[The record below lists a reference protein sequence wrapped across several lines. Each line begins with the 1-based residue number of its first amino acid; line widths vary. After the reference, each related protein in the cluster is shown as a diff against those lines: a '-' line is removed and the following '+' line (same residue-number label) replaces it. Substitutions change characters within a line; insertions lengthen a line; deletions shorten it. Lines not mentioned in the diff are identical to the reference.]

1 MLLMTGDILGIEGGG
16 TKTIALLKTGTRIQ
30 RRQFGPLNLK
40 LATDRQILAVLRPF
54 KPTRAAIC
62 LAGCR
67 TPADQARVRR
77 LARRVWP
84 KAQVFAGNDLDSG
97 LAAVFGLEQAG
108 IIVISGTGSV
118 VVGRN
123 AHGQTV
129 RAGGWGHWLGDHGSG
144 YWLALTGLRAAVRE
158 LDRTGKPSAALC
170 RVLRR
175 LKLKS
180 AEQLIEWITGA
191 SKADVARHADIFLR
205 GNRGLALQ
213 AASFLAMD
221 CAAVARKLKLETPA
235 VALAGGILQ
244 NHRPLRNVVTHRI
257 RQMMSEARVTVWRGE
272 TALGA
277 LRLAGG

>member
-1 MLLMTGDILGIEGGG
+1 MSGDILGIEGGG
-16 TKTIALLKTGTRIQ
+16 TKTIAVLKTGVRIQ

-40 LATDRQILAVLRPF
+40 LATDRQILAVLRQF
-54 KPTRAAIC
+54 KPVRAAIC

-67 TPADQARVRR
+67 TPSDRARMRR
-77 LARRVWP
+77 LAQNVWP
-84 KAQVFAGNDLDSG
+84 QAQVFAGNDLDSG
-97 LAAVFGLEQAG
+97 LAAVFGLKQAG
-108 IIVISGTGSV
+108 ILVISGTGSV
-118 VVGRN
+118 SVGR
-123 AHGQTV
+123 AADGQTV

-158 LDRTGKPSAALC
+158 LDRTGKPNAALC

-180 AEQLIEWITGA
+180 PEQLIEWIGGA

-221 CAAVARKLKLETPA
+221 CTAVARKLKLETPA

-244 NHRPLRNVVTHRI
+244 NHRPLRSVVTHRI
-257 RQMMSEARVTVWRGE
+257 CQMMPGAQVKVWRGE

>member
-84 KAQVFAGNDLDSG
+84 KAQVLAGNDLDSG

>member
-1 MLLMTGDILGIEGGG
+1 MTGDILGIEGGG

-108 IIVISGTGSV
+108 ILVISGTGSV

>member
-1 MLLMTGDILGIEGGG
+1 MTGDILGIEGGG

-84 KAQVFAGNDLDSG
+84 KAQVLAGNDLDSG

>member
-1 MLLMTGDILGIEGGG
+1 MTGDILGIEGGG

>member
-1 MLLMTGDILGIEGGG
+1 MTGDILGIEGGG

-84 KAQVFAGNDLDSG
+84 KAQVLAGNDLDSG

-108 IIVISGTGSV
+108 ILVISGTGSV